1 MNNDFCI
8 KQSLSSS
15 FSILSWFIG
24 RHNWKKIQ
32 VFVGAVCFTLRDD
45 LIKLKVEHRS
55 AEEKLQYYL
64 QAGNMELT
72 KIVSDRLNMLFKEIK
87 EPKKKLRNSKA
98 YFCRIIPFLIFI

>member
-1 MNNDFCI
+1 MVCWVPQLKEKFKCLLE
-8 KQSLSSS
+8 QYVSL
-15 FSILSWFIG
+15 
-24 RHNWKKIQ
+24 Q
-32 VFVGAVCFTLRDD
+32 QLRDD